1 MFIKESG
8 TCGDCGAFENSPLY
22 APEIRYYGPVIF
34 SVHLTWCQFILG
46 FLVKLYIYMLLYSS
60 LQKNIS

>member
-34 SVHLTWCQFILG
+34 SVHLT
-46 FLVKLYIYMLLYSS
+46 
-60 LQKNIS
+60 